1 MKARIYLIFIIVA
14 TTFSLFTYGK
24 LDIFQETK
32 ISILEREIILNSEMI
47 ISLIVLLTLILVL
60 AIGLIDKLFST
71 KKPKEMVETKED

>member
-1 MKARIYLIFIIVA
+1 
-14 TTFSLFTYGK
+14 
-24 LDIFQETK
+24 
-32 ISILEREIILNSEMI
+32 MI